1 MKKIIITYGLIG
13 GAIVSVLMLISFPL
27 VEKGAISFDNGM
39 FVGYTTMVIAL
50 SMIFFAVKTYRDQ
63 HLNGSISFWTAFK
76 IGIWI
81 TVIASF
87 MYAITWEG
95 YYNFAAQD
103 FTEKY
108 TAHYIDKM
116 EKEGASAAEIEVMK
130 KEMADFNVM
139 YENIFVRF
147 PISLGE
153 ILPVGLLVTLISAA
167 VLRKKE
173 IFPASPAA

>member
-13 GAIVSVLMLISFPL
+13 GAIVSVLMLITQPL
-27 VEKGAISFDNGM
+27 LEKGVIDFDNGM
-39 FVGYTTMVIAL
+39 VVGYTTMVIAL
-50 SMIFFAVKTYRDQ
+50 SMIFFGVKTYRDQ
-63 HLNGSISFWTAFK
+63 HLNGSISFWAAFQ

-81 TVIASF
+81 TVIASL

-95 YYNFAAQD
+95 YYNLSAQD

-116 EKEGASAAEIEVMK
+116 EKEGATAVEIDAMR
-130 KEMADFNVM
+130 KEMADFGVKYKNP
-139 YENIFVRF
+139 FFRF
-147 PISLGE
+147 PVTLIE
-153 ILPVGLLVTLISAA
+153 IFPVGLIVTLITAA

-173 IFPASPAA
+173 ILPASPAA

>member
-13 GAIVSVLMLISFPL
+13 GAIVSGLMLISQPL
-27 VEKGAISFDNGM
+27 MEKGVINFDNGM
-39 FVGYTTMVIAL
+39 LVGYASMVIAL
-50 SMIFFAVKTYRDQ
+50 SMIFFGVKTYRDQ

-81 TVIASF
+81 TVLASL

-95 YYNFAAQD
+95 YYNLVAPD

-108 TAHYIDKM
+108 TAHYIGKM
-116 EKEGASAAEIEVMK
+116 EKQGATAGEIEAMK

-139 YENIFVRF
+139 YKNLFIRF
-147 PISLGE
+147 PMTLME
-153 ILPVGLLVTLISAA
+153 ILPVGLIVTLISAA

-173 IFPASPAA
+173 IFPASPSV